1 VQASN
6 PQIEP
11 EQQQQQQL
19 DTMRTSKTDWATFLV
34 VLGQMGAVIGTM
46 TDGLHSSKAL
56 QVYDLGAIQLGG
68 LNTSLAV
75 PPLLGIFYVVLGALV
90 PFSDNIFPDEPATQK
105 AQERAKDVPF
115 IALSFGLLA
124 LLTYLSAVLYESG
137 TPFNQISLVLGLGAF
152 VNWFLLDG
160 TKQGL
165 ALSTIC
171 AIGAPAAELV
181 LLHFVPLWHYP
192 RGDMLGG
199 AFVSWVPWCYFF
211 YVPAVQNLA
220 RFLWSFCKADTNRS
234 PQ

>member
-1 VQASN
+1 
-6 PQIEP
+6 
-11 EQQQQQQL
+11 
-19 DTMRTSKTDWATFLV
+19 
-34 VLGQMGAVIGTM
+34 
-46 TDGLHSSKAL
+46 DGLHSSKAL

-75 PPLLGIFYVVLGALV
+75 PPLLGVFYAVLGALV
-90 PFSDNIFPDEPATQK
+90 PLADNIFLDEPSTQR
-105 AQERAKDVPF
+105 AQERARDVRF
-115 IALSFGLLA
+115 VALGFGILVV
-124 LLTYLSAVLYESG
+124 LTYASAVLYDSG
-137 TPFNQISLVLGLGAF
+137 MPFNQISLVLGLGAI

-192 RGDMLGG
+192 RGDILGG

-220 RFLWSFCKADTNRS
+220 RFLWSFCKADGKQS
-234 PQ
+234 LQ